1 VTRSVFVVIMFLHPR
16 SPMESDDAVFTFPK
30 CNAWDVSALLSMT
43 VRTDIQPGG
52 ETWDDFM
59 SSVHNL
65 TVAILREARRLAG
78 LVPYKTIPYPNPPDL
93 VPYIIAM
100 KTQYTM
106 EGDVCKVR
114 VGRCTGRFGVF
125 ATEDLTMGNV
135 ITVLP
140 VDAVYLKQH
149 KGILIT
155 PNNEKMEPKT
165 IILRNTRHDDIFIA
179 SSLLYFC
186 PERCGHLIHHGYEDD
201 SNVMVHDLFG
211 GMFNFVQLTRDV
223 ACGEEL
229 LLPIDTS

>member
-1 VTRSVFVVIMFLHPR
+1 MA
-16 SPMESDDAVFTFPK
+16 SDDDVFTFPK

-59 SSVHNL
+59 ASVHNL

-93 VPYIIAM
+93 VPYILAM

-106 EGDVCKVR
+106 EGDVCRVR
-114 VGRCTGRFGVF
+114 VGRCKGRFGVF
-125 ATEDLTMGNV
+125 ATHDLAEGNV
-135 ITVLP
+135 VTVLP
-140 VDAVYLKQH
+140 VDAIFLKQH

-155 PNNEKMEPKT
+155 PDNQKT
-165 IILRNTRHDDIFIA
+165 VDSKSILLRNTRHDDIFIA

-186 PERCGHLIHHGYEDD
+186 PQRCGHLIHHCNEGDG
-201 SNVMVHDLFG
+201 NVMVHDLFG
-211 GMFNFVQLTRDV
+211 GIFNFVQLTRDV
-223 ACGEEL
+223 SSGEEL
-229 LLPIDTS
+229 LLPGHVSP